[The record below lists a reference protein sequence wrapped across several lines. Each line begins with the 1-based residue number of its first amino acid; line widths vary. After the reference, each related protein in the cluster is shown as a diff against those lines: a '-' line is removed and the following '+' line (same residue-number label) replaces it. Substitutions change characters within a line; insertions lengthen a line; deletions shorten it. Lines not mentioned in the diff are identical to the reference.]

1 LDILRGW
8 QDAPAVVLSCPGP
21 MRRHEASLL
30 PMSRTVLPQVFLGGE
45 SQLLA
50 FAAAVPGLAPKLFFA
65 PLPEIFAGQESLQQA
80 RRALGTKEANM
91 REMVHLR
98 FGSVRD
104 ARVLKGARNAA
115 VVAEFASAPMLTA
128 SHHPFAHG
136 HVVPAAIGRLYIYGP
151 KMVRPQAMGGVALPA
166 TRLPQAFVAADLAA
180 SRPALVGKRG
190 AGAPAGLDLV
200 RLADFNSAEWAAG
213 AVWPA
218 QAGIPPWAG
227 KPAVLLPWNMA
238 HFGSIVP
245 RLLGQLTS
253 LRRPGTPMPLVVIL
267 PFNYLGQTG
276 IIRALIA
283 DLRAAAADPETVLNE
298 MILARVS
305 HLRGLAP
312 LKAISR
318 VAWVD
323 GNDPEYWWSLSRLS
337 ASGFD
342 PILID
347 PSSAGNRFSTRLAA
361 DEDIRV
367 EVDTRFGALSFDA
380 RLPSLRALPRLLA
393 MTGERMA
400 RPRPARR
407 AARP

>member
-1 LDILRGW
+1 
-8 QDAPAVVLSCPGP
+8 
-21 MRRHEASLL
+21 
-30 PMSRTVLPQVFLGGE
+30 VLPAATERLFVYGPQTMRPVPLGG
-45 SQLLA
+45 
-50 FAAAVPGLAPKLFFA
+50 PP
-65 PLPEIFAGQESLQQA
+65 
-80 RRALGTKEANM
+80 
-91 REMVHLR
+91 
-98 FGSVRD
+98 
-104 ARVLKGARNAA
+104 
-115 VVAEFASAPMLTA
+115 
-128 SHHPFAHG
+128 
-136 HVVPAAIGRLYIYGP
+136 
-151 KMVRPQAMGGVALPA
+151 LPA
-166 TRLPQAFVAADLAA
+166 TPLPPHCVTADLEAA
-180 SRPALVGKRG
+180 AAKLTSRKA
-190 AGAPAGLDLV
+190 AGTPTFGLDLV
-200 RLADFNSAEWAAG
+200 KLADYSAADWAAG
-213 AVWPA
+213 YVSSPA
-218 QAGIPPWAG
+218 QPTGTGAALPSR
-227 KPAVLLPWNMA
+227 KTVLLPWNMA

-367 EVDTRFGALSFDA
+367 EVETRFGALSFDA